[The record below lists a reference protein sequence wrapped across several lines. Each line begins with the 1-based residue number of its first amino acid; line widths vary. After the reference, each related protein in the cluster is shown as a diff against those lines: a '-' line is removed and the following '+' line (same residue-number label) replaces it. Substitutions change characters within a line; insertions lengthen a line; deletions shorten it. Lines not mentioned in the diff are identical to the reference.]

1 MMRKINVGIIGFGT
15 IGSGVIKILQDNGDI
30 IRKRLGAT
38 VEVVK
43 IADLDITADRGI
55 KVDPKLLTTDAQEVI
70 SHPEVNIVVE
80 LIGGYEPARSLILR
94 AIEAGKNVVTANKAL
109 LAKHGDEI
117 FSEVE
122 GQQVSIGF
130 EAAVGGA
137 IPIIRSIRE
146 SFVANRINS
155 IEGIVNGTAN
165 YILSKMSD
173 ENCAFDLA
181 LKEAQEKGFAEADP
195 TFDIE
200 GIDSAHKIAILSQLA
215 YGTPVN
221 FDDITIQ
228 GISGIS
234 TDDIECAREFG
245 YRIKLLAISKCDGD
259 SVDIR
264 VHPAMIP
271 QDNPM
276 ANVNG
281 VLNAVRVCDDLME
294 ENVLIGHGAGSLPTG
309 SAVVAD
315 IIEISRD
322 ILSGSQLRASPQ
334 SFQNAEIET
343 IPILDIESIESE
355 YFLRFSVLDN
365 PGVLSRISGVLGK
378 HSIGILSVI
387 QKGRCNEGK
396 GVPLIMM
403 THRANEK
410 NIQLALREI
419 DELEVICEKSNFIR
433 VEK

>member
-1 MMRKINVGIIGFGT
+1 MMRKIKVGIVGFGT

-43 IADLDITADRGI
+43 IADLDITTDRGI

-70 SHPEVNIVVE
+70 NHPEVNVVVE
-80 LIGGYEPARSLILR
+80 LIGGYEPARSLIVR
-94 AIEAGKNVVTANKAL
+94 SIEAGKNVVTANKAL

-173 ENCAFDLA
+173 ENCGFDLA

-200 GIDSAHKIAILSQLA
+200 GIDSAHKI
-215 YGTPVN
+215 
-221 FDDITIQ
+221 
-228 GISGIS
+228 
-234 TDDIECAREFG
+234 
-245 YRIKLLAISKCDGD
+245 
-259 SVDIR
+259 
-264 VHPAMIP
+264 
-271 QDNPM
+271 
-276 ANVNG
+276 
-281 VLNAVRVCDDLME
+281 
-294 ENVLIGHGAGSLPTG
+294 
-309 SAVVAD
+309 
-315 IIEISRD
+315 
-322 ILSGSQLRASPQ
+322 
-334 SFQNAEIET
+334 SF
-343 IPILDIESIESE
+343 
-355 YFLRFSVLDN
+355 Y
-365 PGVLSRISGVLGK
+365 
-378 HSIGILSVI
+378 HS
-387 QKGRCNEGK
+387 
-396 GVPLIMM
+396 
-403 THRANEK
+403 
-410 NIQLALREI
+410 
-419 DELEVICEKSNFIR
+419 
-433 VEK
+433 